1 MVWLA
6 DSGSSVVNQLD
17 HNTKHSFSFAPLWK
31 ILSIIC
37 DYPVI
42 SCGVVLERNTEVGVG
57 RTRVSE
63 SFFKVSRLGLHENPM
78 ASDLTRLK
86 FEFSAKWRRE
96 TSVLQWLTL
105 DSFCCLLSSASV
117 LIG

>member
-6 DSGSSVVNQLD
+6 DSGSIVMNQLH

-42 SCGVVLERNTEVGVG
+42 SCGVLLERNTEVGVG

-78 ASDLTRLK
+78 AYDLTRLK

-96 TSVLQWLTL
+96 TPVL
-105 DSFCCLLSSASV
+105 
-117 LIG
+117 